1 MELGVDAGG
10 ISHHVATMVTAL
22 KQPKGKGKGSVT
34 VVRNYDVAADAKSR
48 ISLRGART
56 KHFHVMVLSNGS
68 FVLEPRILVAPDKIP
83 PRTLKMLEASAV
95 SLKKGKAS
103 APVDLSPFIGR

>member
-22 KQPKGKGKGSVT
+22 KQPKGKRSVT

-48 ISLRGART
+48 ISLRGAKT

-103 APVDLSPFIGR
+103 APVDLSLFIGR